1 MDKPMG
7 QVRQLDKRMNDAGLL
22 RLMVSDPLAMNMSNT
37 LGYLRGELKDS
48 GKAKSKKR
56 KGFARRVLE
65 LAPIKKA
72 LLAVY
77 NKIFSWY
84 YS

>member
-1 MDKPMG
+1 
-7 QVRQLDKRMNDAGLL
+7 L
-22 RLMVSDPLAMNMSNT
+22 
-37 LGYLRGELKDS
+37 
-48 GKAKSKKR
+48 GKAQVKSKKG
-56 KGFARRVLE
+56 KGFMRRVLE
-65 LAPIKKA
+65 VGFIKKI

>member
-1 MDKPMG
+1 
-7 QVRQLDKRMNDAGLL
+7 
-22 RLMVSDPLAMNMSNT
+22 
-37 LGYLRGELKDS
+37 LRGEL
-48 GKAKSKKR
+48 GKEREKK
-56 KGFARRVLE
+56 KEGFGKRMLE
-65 LAPIKKA
+65 LGFVKKI

>member
-1 MDKPMG
+1 
-7 QVRQLDKRMNDAGLL
+7 
-22 RLMVSDPLAMNMSNT
+22 
-37 LGYLRGELKDS
+37 LRGELKKEERRKKVGV
-48 GKAKSKKR
+48 GK
-56 KGFARRVLE
+56 RVLE
-65 LAPIKKA
+65 FPPIKKI

>member
-1 MDKPMG
+1 
-7 QVRQLDKRMNDAGLL
+7 
-22 RLMVSDPLAMNMSNT
+22 MVSDPLAMNVSNT
-37 LGYLRGELKDS
+37 LGYMRGELKDAGRKKQVS
-48 GKAKSKKR
+48 FGK
-56 KGFARRVLE
+56 RVLE
-65 LAPIKKA
+65 IGFIKKI

>member
-1 MDKPMG
+1 M
-7 QVRQLDKRMNDAGLL
+7 
-22 RLMVSDPLAMNMSNT
+22 
-37 LGYLRGELKDS
+37 GYLRGEL
-48 GKAKSKKR
+48 GKQNVKSKASFAKR
-56 KGFARRVLE
+56 MLEIGF
-65 LAPIKKA
+65 IKKI

>member
-1 MDKPMG
+1 
-7 QVRQLDKRMNDAGLL
+7 LDKRMNDAGLL

-37 LGYLRGELKDS
+37 LGYLRGELRKES
-48 GKAKSKKR
+48 KNQTTGFGK
-56 KGFARRVLE
+56 RVLE
-65 LAPIKKA
+65 VGIIKKI

>member
-1 MDKPMG
+1 
-7 QVRQLDKRMNDAGLL
+7 MNDAGLL

-37 LGYLRGELKDS
+37 LGYFRGELKQA
-48 GKAKSKKR
+48 GKKKQVSFG
-56 KGFARRVLE
+56 KRVLE
-65 LAPIKKA
+65 LGFVKKI

>member
-37 LGYLRGELKDS
+37 LGYVRGELGM
-48 GKAKSKKR
+48 GKERGKK
-56 KGFARRVLE
+56 KAGLGKRVLE
-65 LAPIKKA
+65 IGIIKKA
-72 LLAVY
+72 LLAMY
-77 NKIFSWY
+77 NKIFTWY

>member
-1 MDKPMG
+1 
-7 QVRQLDKRMNDAGLL
+7 
-22 RLMVSDPLAMNMSNT
+22 
-37 LGYLRGELKDS
+37 
-48 GKAKSKKR
+48 
-56 KGFARRVLE
+56 VLE
-65 LAPIKKA
+65 IGFIKKI

>member
-1 MDKPMG
+1 
-7 QVRQLDKRMNDAGLL
+7 MNDAGLL

-37 LGYLRGELKDS
+37 LGYLRGELEKEK
-48 GKAKSKKR
+48 GRSKK
-56 KGFARRVLE
+56 KEGWKRRILDIGPV
-65 LAPIKKA
+65 KKI
-72 LLAVY
+72 LLTVY

>member
-1 MDKPMG
+1 
-7 QVRQLDKRMNDAGLL
+7 MNNAGLL

-37 LGYLRGELKDS
+37 LGYLRGEL
-48 GKAKSKKR
+48 GKGSERVKSKKGR
-56 KGFARRVLE
+56 SWKRRMLE
-65 LAPIKKA
+65 LGPIKKA
-72 LLAVY
+72 LLAMY